1 MSKNQHN
8 KKWCPFWSSTNRRCT
23 VSRNG
28 IFIPLEDYISN
39 FCTSEKHTHCH
50 LYKDEMLLRKSGS
63 KRHSYN
69 RRKHSRFPAAKQLI
83 LHEID
88 ESGRTIAEKEEY
100 AYAKNLSAGGMQI
113 QTKCPLFLGTL
124 LNFTFRNADTSN
136 YNDGLAEV
144 AWCHYQEDS
153 LIYLAGLSFQDKKRF
168 SKKQGQKPRATS

>member
-1 MSKNQHN
+1 MR
-8 KKWCPFWSSTNRRCT
+8 CPFWSSSNRRCT

-28 IFIPLEDYISN
+28 LFIPLEDYISS
-39 FCTSEKHTHCH
+39 FCTSAKHTHCH
-50 LYKDEMLLRKSGS
+50 QYKDEMLLRQSGS
-63 KRHSYN
+63 KRHFRN

-83 LHEID
+83 LREVD
-88 ESGRTIAEKEEY
+88 TSGRIITAKEEY

-124 LNFTFRNADTSN
+124 LNFTYRNADTSD

-153 LIYLAGLSFQDKKRF
+153 LTYLAGLSFQDKKALLK
-168 SKKQGQKPRATS
+168 SQGQKPQPPS